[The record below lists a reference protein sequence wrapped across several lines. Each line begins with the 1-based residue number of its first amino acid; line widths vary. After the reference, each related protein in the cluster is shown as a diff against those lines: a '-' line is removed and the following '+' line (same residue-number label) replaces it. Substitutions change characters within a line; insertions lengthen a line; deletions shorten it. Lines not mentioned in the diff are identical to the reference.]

1 MADEIVN
8 AFANAWPDG
17 PSSDPYEP
25 DKATIRA
32 VGATI
37 QNSVDALEV
46 SGDTITRK
54 TWAQLSA
61 IPGTRLGQRGYVEA
75 DTGTHTDP
83 VVGGTVQNNGI
94 YAWSTSPAGWQWMST
109 DEVGLLNTAKSVV
122 TGLWEPFTDAA
133 LNNADWMS
141 AARAVR
147 DITFLSQPAEP
158 VRLTILSK
166 DDAFGK
172 DNIQVR
178 DADGENWQNLT
189 EKGSPPT
196 GIQSITLSAS
206 DGREAIIVID
216 YSYLPESK
224 VYVNDGAST
233 LTFSRL
239 ATKVDAN
246 VAARADAIRS
256 SAPWLDPSVSDADIL
271 ANETLI
277 RAIKDVA
284 AYPIERAKHRLT
296 VLTLNDATFRTS
308 AALRKVGQTVN
319 SHYGINANGTEAT
332 VEEGLIRVDFGAT
345 EGSTRGTGALWFDPT
360 GLSDGVILSNTNSP
374 VVLNPDYVSPRW
386 QTESRVEPHP
396 DQLRISLGVSS
407 ITWGYGYNGWGSYVG
422 LFERFLRERLATTYL
437 AQQLYSPSQTATMYY
452 TEDTSYRGVIGK
464 WTGIGAEFGCRLYG
478 DEVSIAVAKERG
490 NANAAIVELLI
501 DGEVY
506 DTFSTY
512 NDLPAG
518 TQPFSFTGDGVTT
531 VFDLGAIG
539 TYGHVLTVDGISR
552 TVRLYD
558 WPISTGGGFQPSD
571 FALVVRKA
579 INVGGSVEVRHVLA
593 FKDAP
598 AVGAAI
604 GGSFSYGETIKPDK
618 TTIGNKLVGIGS
630 GLESPYGDGDVSFDP
645 SEPTTF
651 SSGLDF
657 RETDDRSIHTWRFVD
672 KSIRDV
678 KFRVKELDPRASS
691 GTPAVFVG
699 YVTNRAHRIQNAG
712 IGGGKVDDWLDTTD
726 LKTTRQIAS
735 FKPTHVIVESC
746 TNDDWAVGTWRA
758 TRVLTGQTAA
768 QVKAVR
774 NGFDLTALSGSGDNY
789 TVTTSHVMISGV
801 TPFSVTFSAGP
812 TFTLAG
818 DGSEVMILGDFRQ
831 DQRRVAARVIT
842 GWDAGTRT
850 ATFVEELS
858 VDDLAQID
866 SLAELVGT
874 TAQVR
879 QIGGWADNVELVVNQ
894 LRAKIP
900 GVKILMGTSG
910 IPNIQHRLLEG
921 YREMGML
928 KAAEL
933 NVGWIDFYR
942 MTEEWTYQRKPSRQL
957 YINSSAG
964 STATGASSYVLY
976 DAAGNKP
983 TNQTLRNARVYVNGI
998 ERINNGCYIKG
1009 GHKRG
1014 WAPSVTTLTL
1024 ANQSYL
1030 VEDHTLVFDENVP
1043 SSGDEVLVFVNE
1055 DAWASDDT
1063 HPYSTT
1069 NAESTGNKLFCQAV
1083 VRAMNADL
1091 QRISQ

>member
-8 AFANAWPDG
+8 AFASAWPDG
-17 PSSDPYEP
+17 PSSDPTDP
-25 DKATIRA
+25 DKAQIRQ
-32 VGATI
+32 VGVTI
-37 QNSVDALEV
+37 QTAVDTLEV

-54 TWAQLSA
+54 TWVQLAA
-61 IPGTRLGQRGYVEA
+61 ITGTRLGQRAYVEA

-83 VVGGTVQNNGI
+83 VVGGTVQNSGI
-94 YAWSTSPAGWQWMST
+94 YAWSTSPAGWQWMSA

-122 TGLWEPFTDAA
+122 TALWEPFTDAA
-133 LNNADWMS
+133 LNSADWMA

-147 DITFLSQPAEP
+147 DITFLSQPADP

-196 GIQSITLSAS
+196 GIQSITLTAS

-233 LTFSRL
+233 LTFSRV
-239 ATKVDAN
+239 ATKVDAS

-256 SAPWLDPSVSDADIL
+256 SAPWLDPSVSDAEIL
-271 ANETLI
+271 ANETVI

-284 AYPIERAKHRLT
+284 AYPIERAQHRLT

-319 SHYGINANGTEAT
+319 SHYGINANGTQAT

-360 GLSDGVILSNTNSP
+360 GFANGVIISNSNSP
-374 VVLNPDYVSPRW
+374 ILLNPDYISPRW
-386 QTESRVEPHP
+386 QTESRAEPHP

-422 LFERFLRERLATTYL
+422 LLERFLRERLATTYL

-464 WTGIGAEFGCRLYG
+464 WSGVGASCGCRLYG
-478 DEVSIAVAKERG
+478 DEISIAVAKERG

-501 DGEVY
+501 DGAVY

-512 NDLPAG
+512 NPLPAG

-531 VFDLGAIG
+531 VFDLGKIG

-552 TVRLYD
+552 SVRLYD

-571 FALVVRKA
+571 FALVVRQA
-579 INVGGSVEVRHVLA
+579 IAVGGNVEVHHVLA
-593 FKDAP
+593 FKDPP
-598 AVGAAI
+598 ANGAAI

-645 SEPTTF
+645 SAPATF

-657 RETDDRSIHTWRFVD
+657 RQTDDRAIQTWRFTD
-672 KSIRDV
+672 KRIRDV
-678 KFRVKELDPRASS
+678 KFRVKDLDPRAS
-691 GTPAVFVG
+691 GETPALFVG

-712 IGGGKVDDWLDTTD
+712 IGGGRVDDWLDTTD
-726 LKTTRQIAS
+726 LKTTRQVAA
-735 FKPTHVIVESC
+735 FKPTHVIIESS
-746 TNDDWAVGTWRA
+746 TNDDWQVGSWKA
-758 TRVLTGQTAA
+758 TRVLAGQTRA
-768 QVKAVR
+768 QVRGVR
-774 NGFDLTALSGSGDNY
+774 NGFDLTALSGSGENY
-789 TVTTSHVMISGV
+789 TVTTSHIAITGV
-801 TPFSVTFSAGP
+801 TPFSVTFAAGP
-812 TFTLAG
+812 TFNIAG
-818 DGSEVMILGDFRQ
+818 DGSEVLILGDFHQ
-831 DQRRVAARVIT
+831 DQRRVVARVIS

-850 ATFVEELS
+850 VSFDEELTL
-858 VDDLAQID
+858 DDLAYID
-866 SLAELVGT
+866 SLAELAGS

-894 LRAKIP
+894 LRAKIA
-900 GVKILMGTSG
+900 GVKILMGTGG

-921 YREMGML
+921 YRELGMR

-933 NVGWIDFYR
+933 GIGWIDFYR
-942 MTEEWTYQRKPSRQL
+942 MTEEWTYQRFPARQL
-957 YINSSAG
+957 YIGPSAN
-964 STATGASSYVLY
+964 TEATGATSYVLY
-976 DAAGNKP
+976 DASGVKP
-983 TNQTLRNARVYVNGI
+983 TNSMLRNARVYVNGV
-998 ERINNGCYIKG
+998 ERINNGCYIRG
-1009 GHKRG
+1009 GNKRG
-1014 WAPSVTTLTL
+1014 WASDVTTLTL
-1024 ANQSYL
+1024 NNQSY
-1030 VEDHTLVFDENVP
+1030 VVDEHTLVFDAHP
-1043 SSGDEVLVFVNE
+1043 PASGDDILVFVNE
-1055 DAWASDDT
+1055 DWWSSDDT

-1069 NAESTGNKLFCQAV
+1069 NAEPTGNLLFCQAV